1 MGAAL
6 LREETEAKP
15 VRSRRSLPSLPEA
28 ALVPAPSGLAP
39 LAAYFSCSYLKGE
52 AFGDGS
58 YVTILEEVCQHSVE
72 RFVEFFD
79 HQPSHTRV
87 WSEVLDLRL
96 AQPNMAAM
104 VLFHY
109 TTRDGLWS
117 LLDYQQPI
125 GEAMKALAEKAALA
139 TREPSQLAAVDP
151 RLRYCL
157 PLLVPQSCCK
167 GPVDR
172 SPNDMLITFGDK
184 ELQCANMHGWT
195 CLRPKRLDR

>member
-125 GEAMKALAEKAALA
+125 GEATVSLVDSLAWLDLLAAKAAGQALRSCAGGALPRSLAEN
-139 TREPSQLAAVDP
+139 RCP
-151 RLRYCL
+151 RGVNAMSR
-157 PLLVPQSCCK
+157 
-167 GPVDR
+167 
-172 SPNDMLITFGDK
+172 
-184 ELQCANMHGWT
+184 
-195 CLRPKRLDR
+195 